1 MKKVNVLKKV
11 GTGIVTLTAGV
22 LLAACSSESSADDG
36 TINVG
41 VLQYMEHDSLSSA
54 REGFL
59 AELEEAGYVEGEN
72 LALNYQNA
80 QGDQSNL
87 QSMSQQLTGENDVLL
102 AIATPAAQSLANQ
115 TREDNILFTA
125 VTDGVDAG
133 LVESNEAPGGN
144 ITGTSDMV
152 PIAEQ
157 TALLLSILPDAETIG
172 IIYNAGEPNSEIQAH
187 LAIEALEAQGVT
199 VEALTVS
206 TTNDV
211 QQVLTSLAQDVDGL
225 YIPTDNTL
233 ASTAATVG
241 QIAIENQLPVVAGSA
256 EQVEAGGLATYGI
269 NYEKLGRQTAKMA
282 LQIIEE
288 GKEPSEIPVE
298 TSNSLELVINEEMA
312 EALGIDPANIQL
324 PKE

>member
-1 MKKVNVLKKV
+1 MKKMNVLKKV
-11 GTGIVTLTAGV
+11 GTGIVALTAGV

-41 VLQYMEHDSLSSA
+41 VLQYMEHESLSSA

-87 QSMSQQLTGENDVLL
+87 QSISQQLTGENDVLL
-102 AIATPAAQSLANQ
+102 AIATPSAQSLANQ
-115 TREDNILFTA
+115 TKEDNILFTA

-157 TALLLSILPDAETIG
+157 TALLLSIVPDAETIG

-211 QQVLTSLAQDVDGL
+211 QQVLTSLAQEVDGL

-298 TSNSLELVINEEMA
+298 TSDSLELVINEEMA
-312 EALGIDPANIQL
+312 EALGIDPASIQL
-324 PKE
+324 PAE

>member
-1 MKKVNVLKKV
+1 MKKMSGLKKTI
-11 GTGIVTLTAGV
+11 TGVITLTAGL

-41 VLQYMEHDSLSSA
+41 VLQYMEHESLSSA

-59 AELEEAGYVEGEN
+59 AALEEAGYVEGDN
-72 LALNYQNA
+72 LTLDYQNS

-87 QSMSQQLTGENDVLL
+87 QSMSQQLTGKNDVLL

-115 TREDNILFTA
+115 TAEDPILFTA
-125 VTDGVDAG
+125 VTDAVDAG
-133 LVESNEAPGGN
+133 LVAENAAPGGN
-144 ITGTSDMV
+144 VTGTSDMV
-152 PIAEQ
+152 PIEEQ
-157 TALLLSILPDAETIG
+157 IKLLLSITPEAETIG
-172 IIYNAGEPNSEIQAH
+172 IIYNAGEPNSEIQAQ
-187 LAIEALEAQGVT
+187 LAIKEIESHGLL
-199 VEALTVS
+199 VEAVTVS

-211 QQVLTSLAQDVDGL
+211 QQALTSLAQKVDAL

-241 QIAIENQLPVVAGSA
+241 QIAMDNQLPVVAGSA

-269 NYEKLGRQTAKMA
+269 NYEKLGRQTAEMA

-288 GKEPSEIPVE
+288 GKNPADIPVE
-298 TSNSLELVINEEMA
+298 TSENLELVVNEKMA
-312 EALGIDPANIQL
+312 EALGIDPASIQM
-324 PKE
+324 PE